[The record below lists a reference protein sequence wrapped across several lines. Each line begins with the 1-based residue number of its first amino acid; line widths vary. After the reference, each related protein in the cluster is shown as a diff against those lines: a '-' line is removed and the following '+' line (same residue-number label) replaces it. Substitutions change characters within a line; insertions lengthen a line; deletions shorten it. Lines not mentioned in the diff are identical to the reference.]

1 MNFFFFKVNNMKY
14 LHPHLPFVQ
23 HISVSTL
30 VEQLKKNT
38 NYYSPN
44 RCFVANAESVN
55 STESFIVLFHG

>member
-1 MNFFFFKVNNMKY
+1 MKY
-14 LHPHLPFVQ
+14 LHPYLPFVQ

-30 VEQLKKNT
+30 VEQLKKYT
-38 NYYSPN
+38 NYYLPN